1 MNAAGEYPPSSD
13 CRLFVDAR
21 SAMAPE
27 YPRYAAAVVNID
39 FLGKL
44 TSMREVLQKHDGS
57 HFAVP
62 FPVQWDGDYLLPD
75 RSELCLGD
83 DHFFFRGYS
92 PSDNRHIETA
102 PVNMSEFSFAL
113 GRGDVEMYFG
123 SLDSE
128 SLLQRQLRESYEGA
142 VEFDE

>member
-1 MNAAGEYPPSSD
+1 MNQTDDSPVSTA

-39 FLGKL
+39 FLGTL
-44 TSMREVLQKHDGS
+44 NSMREVLQKHDGS

-62 FPVQWDGDYLLPD
+62 FPVQWDADFLSSD

-83 DHFFFRGYS
+83 GHFFFRSYS

-102 PVNMSEFSFAL
+102 PVNMSEFTFAL
-113 GRGDVEMYFG
+113 GRGDLEMYCG
-123 SLDSE
+123 VLNPE
-128 SLLQRQLRESYEGA
+128 SLYKHQLEEAYEDA
-142 VEFDE
+142 VEFED